1 MIHIL
6 LIFVELLLV
15 LQLSYQPSHIN
26 KNDISEPNIVLDKNR
41 GLLSDS
47 FTVDTKYKYKTLT
60 LCITI
65 NTVYDNVH
73 NYLI

>member
-26 KNDISEPNIVLDKNR
+26 KNDISEPNIVLDKNW